1 MYFLDK
7 NDPIRKNYFF
17 KTLNPKFL
25 KYYIILRRNVKGEDK
40 LIPFVALPN
49 LSKTQLQNLYDLVVS
64 HEPKKRFCLEF
75 FSVHNF
81 ITLKD
86 KEKFIYSFNKVYK
99 FKDNLE
105 KILKYYDLL
114 NTKLDEYTE
123 YVRKAKLLDIYYF
136 DYTEEGKALHIP
148 TYCNSMVESTNT
160 SQFLRLT
167 LHMKRPSILFGNSCI
182 YESALL
188 EAINNCEILLSHNAV
203 LHRDKME
210 KYLAI
215 LKNIKDK
222 AL

>member
-1 MYFLDK
+1 MYFLAKD
-7 NDPIRKNYFF
+7 DPIRKNHFF
-17 KTLNPKFL
+17 RTLNPKFL
-25 KYYIILRRNVKGEDK
+25 KYYIILKRNAKGKDK
-40 LIPFVALPN
+40 LIPFAALPN

-136 DYTEEGKALHIP
+136 NYTEEGKTIHIP
-148 TYCNSMVESTNT
+148 TYCDSMVESTNT

-167 LHMKRPSILFGNSCI
+167 LHVKRPSILFGNSYI
-182 YESALL
+182 YESSLL

>member
-7 NDPIRKNYFF
+7 DDPIRKNYFF

-40 LIPFVALPN
+40 LIPFAALPN

-123 YVRKAKLLDIYYF
+123 YVRKAKLLDIYFYN
-136 DYTEEGKALHIP
+136 YTEKGKAIHIP
-148 TYCNSMVESTNT
+148 TYCNSKVESTNT

-182 YESALL
+182 YELALL

-203 LHRDKME
+203 LHRDKMQ

>member
-17 KTLNPKFL
+17 KILNPNFM

-49 LSKTQLQNLYDLVVS
+49 LSKTQLQNLYSLLVR
-64 HEPKKRFCLEF
+64 HKTKKRFCLEF
-75 FSVHNF
+75 FSSHNF

-86 KEKFIYSFNKVYK
+86 KEKFIYSFNKVHE

-114 NTKLDEYTE
+114 NTKLGEYTE

-136 DYTEEGKALHIP
+136 NYTEKGKAIHIP
-148 TYCNSMVESTNT
+148 NYCNNRVESLNIV
-160 SQFLRLT
+160 QFLRFA
-167 LHMKRPSILFGNSCI
+167 LHMKKPSIVFGNSCI

-188 EAINNCEILLSHNAV
+188 EAINNCEVLLSHNAV
-203 LHRDKME
+203 LHRDKIE
-210 KYLAI
+210 KCLAI